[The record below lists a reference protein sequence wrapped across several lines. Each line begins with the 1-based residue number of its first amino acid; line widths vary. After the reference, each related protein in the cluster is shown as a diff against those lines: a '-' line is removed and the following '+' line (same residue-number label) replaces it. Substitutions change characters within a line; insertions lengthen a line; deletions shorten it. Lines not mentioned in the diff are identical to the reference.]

1 MPESPAERYVQL
13 GLQLDRH
20 VEGMVDSYFGPPDL
34 KAAVDAEPIAEPPQ
48 LVADAGA
55 LLGELEEGWLRD
67 QVIGLRT
74 FAGVLAGESLSYAD
88 EVERCYGVRPTYT
101 DEAVFEAAHERLEE
115 LLPGDGPLAERH
127 RQWRDSLL
135 VPTEKIEAAMAGV
148 IEEARR
154 WTSDSLD
161 LPPGEGVELEIV
173 RDKPRWAFCE
183 YLGDLRSRIWVNA
196 DLPMGSFE
204 LLRLTMHKTYPGHH
218 VERACKE
225 DALVRGRGLLEEA
238 IVMVP
243 TAQSLVAEGIAVLAP
258 ELVFDTESAPRL
270 VAVLRAAGIELA
282 LERARAVDEA
292 RKPCRWVEINAAL
305 MLHERGAT
313 EADTQSYVERWEML
327 SPEHASHLVRFLQEP
342 TSRSYILTYAAGYDL
357 CRSYVAGDLGRFRRL
372 LTEQVRV
379 RDLLTA

>member
-1 MPESPAERYVQL
+1 MTGSPAERYVRL

-55 LLGELEEGWLRD
+55 LLDELEEGWLRD

-101 DEAVFEAAHERLEE
+101 DEAVFEAAHEQLEE

-127 RQWRDSLL
+127 MQWRDSLL

-154 WTSDSLD
+154 WTSDTLD

-173 RDKPRWAFCE
+173 RDKPWWAFCE
-183 YLGDLRSRIWVNA
+183 YLGGLRSRISVNA

-204 LLRLTMHKTYPGHH
+204 LLRLTMHETYPGHH

-225 DALVRGRGLLEEA
+225 DVLVRGRGLLEET

-258 ELVFDTESAPRL
+258 ELAFDTESAPRL
-270 VAVLRAAGIELA
+270 VAVLRDAGIELD
-282 LERARAVDEA
+282 LEHARAVDEA

-313 EADTQSYVERWEML
+313 EAETQAYIERWELL

-379 RDLLTA
+379 LDLLAA